1 MPSDPNDPLT
11 TLWHDAFADTLQ
23 SHYGADLLRLV
34 QSRRKEGTPLE
45 MLPDVVCQSLG
56 GPLAAV
62 APLTMAWRLIYLAAK
77 LFDDIQD
84 GDSTLPLASGINQG
98 LGVLWTAHYFL
109 ENDATGWSPAVRLQ
123 LLGRL
128 HPHLLRANTGQEE
141 DIRLA
146 SHLPPTYTP
155 DEWSAIASAKSGDLL
170 SWATWSAAWLL
181 TQKEAVADAFAT
193 FGQHLGIL
201 LQALDD
207 FEGIWGKKGND
218 ITHIALSLPLSY
230 AYMVADTETQNTL
243 THLLQQAR
251 AGSTDAVAETRTLL
265 ATVGAREFMWA
276 VAQSHAKAAY
286 GAMVE
291 CEGVQLHPIITFLK
305 TIFPPFDEVA
315 YNVADK

>member
-1 MPSDPNDPLT
+1 MAADPNDPLT
-11 TLWHDAFADTLQ
+11 TLWQSAFAESLE
-23 SHYGADLLRLV
+23 SPYGVDLLRLV
-34 QSRRKEGTPLE
+34 QSRRKQGTPLE
-45 MLPDVVCQSLG
+45 MLPDVVCRALG
-56 GPLAAV
+56 GSLERV

-109 ENDATGWSPAVRLQ
+109 ESDATGWAPSVRLQ
-123 LLGRL
+123 ILARL
-128 HPHLLRANTGQEE
+128 HPQLLRANAGQEE

-146 SHLPPTYTP
+146 SQIPLTYTP
-155 DEWSAIASAKSGDLL
+155 DEWSAIATAKSGDLL
-170 SWATWSAAWLL
+170 SWATWAAAWVL
-181 TQKEAVADAFAT
+181 TQNLSVAEAFAT
-193 FGQHLGIL
+193 FGRHLGIL

-207 FEGIWGKKGND
+207 FEGIWGKKGD
-218 ITHIALSLPLSY
+218 DLTRSALSLPLSY
-230 AYMVADTETQNTL
+230 AYMVADSATQESL

-251 AGSTDAVAETRTLL
+251 AGTNDAVAEARTLL

-286 GAMVE
+286 GAIME
-291 CEGVQLHPIITFLK
+291 CEGVQLQPLNAFLK
-305 TIFPPFDEVA
+305 TIFPPFDEIA